1 MLKKIIQD
9 RAPTVGSVIRP
20 LSVLAA
26 AFLISTAMGCAPS
39 GPTKYPVKGEV
50 RFNNKLI
57 ESGTMTLIPKSP
69 TARTAVAKI
78 VNGKYSM
85 EVPAGNWT
93 VNIQAVRLKQ
103 PDDPELRDPPREQ
116 YIPAKYN
123 GDSTLQISVPSD
135 QKEINYDLE
144 P

>member
-1 MLKKIIQD
+1 MLKEIIKD
-9 RAPTVGSVIRP
+9 RVPTIVSVIRP

-26 AFLISTAMGCAPS
+26 IFLISTAMGCAPS
-39 GPTKYPVKGEV
+39 EPNKYPVKGEV
-50 RFNNKLI
+50 RFNNEPI
-57 ESGTMTLIPKSP
+57 ESGTLTLIPKSP
-69 TARTAVAKI
+69 TARTVVAKI
-78 VNGKYSM
+78 VSGKYSM

-103 PDDPELRDPPREQ
+103 PVDPELRDPPREQ

-123 GDSTLQISVPSD
+123 GDSSLQISVPSD